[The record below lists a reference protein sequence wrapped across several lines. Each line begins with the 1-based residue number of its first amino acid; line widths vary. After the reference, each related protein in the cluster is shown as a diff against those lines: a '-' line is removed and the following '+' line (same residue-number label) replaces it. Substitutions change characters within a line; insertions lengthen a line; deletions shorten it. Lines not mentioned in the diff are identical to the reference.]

1 MYIYYYLVDVEIQNL
16 RIDWIGDISFIFIC
30 RFSCIYTYLIM
41 YYIYILSFFDFMRS
55 FFKANKPTSHGS
67 NALKLGQTNKNRPIW
82 IFRQWHRDR
91 GVPGGA
97 PGYPDLIHRLGEVH
111 FDIPRV
117 PFSKSFNSDHRR
129 RPLKVDFP
137 NKYPLCRVYMGLIIK
152 GTVPKGITIFPIFF
166 WWVFLESHWWP
177 KNKISLTLPETNIC
191 FLLGWPIFK
200 GELLV
205 LGECTTLTT
214 FRGHSMGH
222 ILGGIK
228 WGSKCC

>member
-1 MYIYYYLVDVEIQNL
+1 MYIYLFNHV
-16 RIDWIGDISFIFIC
+16 F
-30 RFSCIYTYLIM
+30 
-41 YYIYILSFFDFMRS
+41 YIYILSFFDFMRS

-205 LGECTTLTT
+205 LGSVPLWPLSGVIQWDIFWVESNEAANVASHFEGFPCQKIVHEIWVGK
-214 FRGHSMGH
+214 FPP
-222 ILGGIK
+222 
-228 WGSKCC
+228 WN